1 MRHSKRTLHSHSN
14 NNNIPWLLLL
24 CLLIASPATTMAAR
38 RSRLDL
44 AESAQPVASVANNAS
59 TATATKDS
67 NLPIA
72 EQQIATATLAE
83 AAAPVVA
90 PVAAPVSTATVSN
103 TVDAAISED
112 AKRQSESAVGSKTPA
127 VAADLGGGSEAKHA
141 IDNSAFSEAESEQ
154 QQVAVNSDAVA
165 ELASAATAD
174 VPVAAPAALNST
186 TTIAVASAEKSAA
199 PEHNTDEEDQL
210 PKEQKEFPTE
220 IGDEDIDLLDAS
232 SSVGSVSGGHDGNM
246 VEECDPELIG
256 FEIVTGYVFSAPG
269 KLLNSLP
276 GTLMLTDCLEACQS
290 NEACRAVNYETG
302 LCVLFSANA
311 DKLPGALTKSQF
323 PVFTIYAQKSCLGI
337 RPCARAWC
345 VDRVQGYKLTGYAK
359 RTIPVISRRDC
370 LELCLGENEFT
381 CRSANYYRS
390 SNTCELS
397 EMDRITLAGSGAFQ
411 PHDAVDYLENN
422 CADEPN
428 KLCEFKRLSGRILK
442 TVDSVYQ
449 DVGSIDECRDLC
461 LNSPY
466 RCHSYDYGD
475 TGDMVCRL
483 SHHSRA
489 TLSDVQDPYLEVP
502 EAATYELSSCYNVTI
517 ECGAG
522 DMIARIRTSKLF
534 DGKVYAKGSPK
545 SCAVDVKNSLD
556 FELRMGYQDL
566 ECNVRQSGSGR
577 YMNDVVIQ
585 HHDTIVTSS
594 DLGLAVTCQYDLT
607 NKSVSNEVDLGVK
620 GDIEPALSEE
630 VIVDSPNV
638 IMKITSRDGSDVM
651 RSAEVGDPL
660 ALKFEILDEH
670 SPYEIFV
677 RELVAMDGTD
687 NAEITLIDSNGCPT
701 DHFIMGAIYK
711 SSLSGKILLS
721 HFDAFK
727 FPSSEVVQFRA
738 LVTPCMP
745 TCEPVQCD
753 QEDIGG
759 EFKSLISYGRR
770 RRSLNVTATF
780 AGTVQSSHEQ
790 HTQQQL
796 LAEQERLRSQQQQ
809 LRLRTR
815 RETAATTSSKPSQED
830 MLLVQSIQITDKFG
844 FDKQQQQQQPKST
857 TYDSNE
863 TIFISGEA
871 GQGYCV
877 NAIGLIVAV
886 TVFLL
891 AQLAVIAIWTYLHQR
906 RRKQQHYSNE
916 GLSNASSYG
925 SHNGGSTM
933 VTSVPNARSESLC
946 KLYDSGFAGRH
957 GRQF

>member
-1 MRHSKRTLHSHSN
+1 MRLRFHNSSRMSSYSSN
-14 NNNIPWLLLL
+14 IFIVSLSI
-24 CLLIASPATTMAAR
+24 CVLIISPHFTQAAR

-44 AESAQPVASVANNAS
+44 
-59 TATATKDS
+59 
-67 NLPIA
+67 
-72 EQQIATATLAE
+72 
-83 AAAPVVA
+83 
-90 PVAAPVSTATVSN
+90 
-103 TVDAAISED
+103 
-112 AKRQSESAVGSKTPA
+112 
-127 VAADLGGGSEAKHA
+127 
-141 IDNSAFSEAESEQ
+141 NSSPS
-154 QQVAVNSDAVA
+154 
-165 ELASAATAD
+165 
-174 VPVAAPAALNST
+174 
-186 TTIAVASAEKSAA
+186 IAVASNNNASDVISSSNIDPNSSQAKSSVDESLALPLKSDQSSLTAQTNDLSKSKEFSSASGIQAADSKDDTLLSTSSKDSGAEINSEDVEKAHETPETKTIAETEHLSEDLPKDLKESPSFDDAEVIESATQLGAFSPGAA
-199 PEHNTDEEDQL
+199 PA
-210 PKEQKEFPTE
+210 P
-220 IGDEDIDLLDAS
+220 AA
-232 SSVGSVSGGHDGNM
+232 GGNGGF
-246 VEECDPELIG
+246 EECDSDMLG

-269 KLLNSLP
+269 KLLDSLP
-276 GTLMLTDCLEACQS
+276 GTLMLTDCLEACQG
-290 NEACRAVNYETG
+290 NETCHAVNYETG

-311 DKLPGALTKSQF
+311 DQLPGALTKSQF
-323 PVFTIYAQKSCLGI
+323 PVFTIYAQKSCLGV

-345 VDRVQGYKLTGYAK
+345 VDRVQNYRLNGHAK
-359 RTIPVISRRDC
+359 RSVSVTSRRDC
-370 LELCLGENEFT
+370 FELCLGETEFT
-381 CRSANYYRS
+381 CRSANYYRAT
-390 SNTCELS
+390 NTCELS
-397 EMDRITLAGSGAFQ
+397 EMDRITLAGTSAFQ
-411 PHDAVDYLENN
+411 SQDGIDYLENN
-422 CADEPN
+422 CAEEPN

-461 LNSPY
+461 INSPY
-466 RCHSYDYGD
+466 RCHSYDFGD

-522 DMIARIRTSKLF
+522 DMVARIRTSKLF

-545 SCAVDVKNSLD
+545 SCSVDVKSSLE
-556 FELRMGYQDL
+556 FELKMGYQDL
-566 ECNVRQSGSGR
+566 ECNVRQQGSGR

-638 IMKITSRDGSDVM
+638 IMKITSRDGSDIM

-660 ALKFEILDEH
+660 ALKFEIMDES

-677 RELVAMDGTD
+677 RELVAMDGGD

-701 DHFIMGAIYK
+701 DHFIMGPIYK

-753 QEDIGG
+753 QEDISG
-759 EFKSLISYGRR
+759 EFKSLMSYGRK
-770 RRSLNVTATF
+770 RRSLNVTASFGNGAAAAAVT
-780 AGTVQSSHEQ
+780 GNH
-790 HTQQQL
+790 
-796 LAEQERLRSQQQQ
+796 LRQ
-809 LRLRTR
+809 R
-815 RETAATTSSKPSQED
+815 RETTKKPSQED
-830 MLLVQSIQITDKFG
+830 LLLVQSIQITDKFG
-844 FDKQQQQQQPKST
+844 FDKQQQSKSNSNT
-857 TYDSNE
+857 NNHMGYDANE
-863 TIFISGEA
+863 TVFISSDA
-871 GQGYCV
+871 TSQGFCV
-877 NAIGLIVAV
+877 NAIGLIVAA

-891 AQLAVIAIWTYLHQR
+891 AQLAVIAIWTYLYQR
-906 RRKQQHYSNE
+906 RRKLQPYSNE
-916 GLSNASSYG
+916 GMSNASSYG
-925 SHNGGSTM
+925 SHSASSNGSTI
-933 VTSVPNARSESLC
+933 VGNVPNARSESLC
-946 KLYDSGFAGRH
+946 KLYEGGFGPRH